1 MGKVESKARNVS
13 FLPDRITG
21 YFYTVG
27 ADGNNLLKFV
37 MYEGWGE
44 LSGVTFLRRFWE
56 WENV

>member
-1 MGKVESKARNVS
+1 MFS

-27 ADGNNLLKFV
+27 TDGNNLHKFV
-37 MYEGWGE
+37 MYEGGGE